1 MNRKKH
7 EHESGFFEEVRT
19 KNSLHSSKS
28 SASSA
33 SSLSSSIKNL
43 VVEETVKHKRVTRPP
58 KLKNNTMVSNGGSSQ
73 NNITND
79 QSINKSSTVPKKL
92 KSSPRVIETQI
103 SSTKSSSRRKYN
115 KNISNINNNNNNLND
130 KHNFISENTKF
141 ETTTLVDNILEDH
154 KNKRNFIINE
164 MRAKGLHN
172 NFQNHQLQP
181 HSAPEDIARTFENFQ
196 YLNRKNNLTNNN
208 SKNSI
213 VQGGSRQNQYYQD
226 NNIFNKID
234 NKINIDKNTGGY
246 RDKRSTAFKQ
256 AYCDDSGDS
265 DNSRDDNHR
274 LNLNNGRVSI
284 MNNYHPKAA
293 TTEIEYDDANDVA
306 EEDDFDIDNVDER
319 GDKVDE
325 YDLLDEEIL
334 VDDECE
340 SDEMGGEE
348 EDVVETNLP
357 AEEEGDDDD
366 EEVIEEEQIP
376 EDEFVDIDNDSNE
389 HDTTLEDADGEENVE
404 DDDDAASKSSSLI
417 ITGSYTQFD
426 LELEETSR
434 IRTTGICLFLFTL
447 HLLLI
452 SVCLYFEWIGS

>member
-43 VVEETVKHKRVTRPP
+43 VVDETVKHKRVTRPP
-58 KLKNNTMVSNGGSSQ
+58 KLKNITMVSNGGSSQ

-79 QSINKSSTVPKKL
+79 QIINKSSTVPKKL

-103 SSTKSSSRRKYN
+103 SSTKSTRRKYN
-115 KNISNINNNNNNLND
+115 KNINNINNNNNVND
-130 KHNFISENTKF
+130 KNNFISENTKF

-154 KNKRNFIINE
+154 KNKRNFIFNE

-196 YLNRKNNLTNNN
+196 YLNRKNNLNNNN

-234 NKINIDKNTGGY
+234 NKMNIDKNSGGY

-284 MNNYHPKAA
+284 MNNYHQKAA
-293 TTEIEYDDANDVA
+293 HTVIDDDDDADEVA
-306 EEDDFDIDNVDER
+306 AEHDFDIDNVDER

-325 YDLLDEEIL
+325 YDLLDEEVL
-334 VDDECE
+334 VDEECE
-340 SDEMGGEE
+340 SDEMGDEE

-357 AEEEGDDDD
+357 AEEEGDEDD

-389 HDTTLEDADGEENVE
+389 HDTLEDAAEEDAEGEENA

-426 LELEETSR
+426 MELEETSR
-434 IRTTGICLFLFTL
+434 IRTTGI
-447 HLLLI
+447 
-452 SVCLYFEWIGS
+452 